1 MNISSEEA
9 AKALQEIEASR
20 RAMRAALQAHRGHL
34 HLWIWGIAWMVVSVL
49 NWRYEQGALHAMLWV
64 LGAATALSI
73 AIGMLQ
79 GNRIRSRVDGR
90 FLGVC
95 AVMLAFGYLVWPVL
109 LGDLHSYDF
118 RSYKGAYGYFTV
130 LWMQLYMVAGIWF
143 DNYWFW
149 IGLAVTVLVVGTLL
163 LAPAFFWAV
172 TLLLG
177 LVLFGTGFHVRY
189 LWR

>member
-1 MNISSEEA
+1 MNISSDEA
-9 AKALQEIEASR
+9 SSALQEIEASR
-20 RAMRAALQAHRGHL
+20 RAMRTALQAHRGHL
-34 HLWIWGIAWMVVSVL
+34 YLWIWGVAWVVVSAL
-49 NWRYEQGALHAMLWV
+49 NWMYEQRALRAMLWIW
-64 LGAATALSI
+64 GAGMVATLV
-73 AIGMLQ
+73 IGFVQ
-79 GNRIRSRVDGR
+79 GRQIRSKIDKR
-90 FLGVC
+90 FIGVC
-95 AVMLAFGYLVWPVL
+95 VTLLAFGYFVWPTL

-163 LAPAFFWAV
+163 IVPAFFWAV

-177 LVLFGTGFHVRY
+177 LVLIGTGFHVRY
-189 LWR
+189 FWR